1 MYDFELLNSILDTRE
16 VGRTF
21 LQFDSLQCAVKKARS
36 ISAQSPNGM
45 VILAEE
51 QWDSK
56 GRNKDLWYS
65 PKGGLYLSIIFKN
78 NGDRDLANV
87 LNLAAAA
94 AVHDVLGS
102 IDIDTEL
109 KLPNDLYYDD
119 KKLGSILVEKSSQG
133 REVSYI
139 VGIRVNLD
147 IENDDLASNIDKGIS
162 VSHIKGEEI
171 SREKFVSDILNDL
184 ERKYLKF
191 IEEEDRGLFQ
201 PWDRMFERYD
211 NLMEIRKKGNK
222 RWKKVEVSGFDC
234 DGCLVYSDCTSCGN
248 IVDMNKQE
256 VRMIEEHNIDEDR

>member
-1 MYDFELLNSILDTRE
+1 
-16 VGRTF
+16 
-21 LQFDSLQCAVKKARS
+21 VKKARS

-65 PKGGLYLSIIFKN
+65 PKGGLYLSIIFKKD
-78 NGDRDLANV
+78 GGRDLTNV

-94 AVHDVLGS
+94 SVHDVLKS
-102 IDIDTEL
+102 IDIETEL
-109 KLPNDLYYDD
+109 KLPNDLYYEE
-119 KKLGSILVEKSSQG
+119 KKLGSTLVEKSIKG

-147 IENDDLASNIDKGIS
+147 IKNEDFISNIDRGIS
-162 VSHIKGEEI
+162 LNQITGERI
-171 SREKFVSDILNDL
+171 QREKLVSDILNDL
-184 ERKYLKF
+184 EKKYLGF
-191 IEEEDRGLFQ
+191 VEEEGQELFQ
-201 PWDRMFERYD
+201 PWNRMFERYD

-222 RWKKVEVSGFDC
+222 RWKKVEISGFDC
-234 DGCLVYSDCTSCGN
+234 DGSLLYSDCSSCGN

-256 VRMIEEHNIDEDR
+256 VRMIKESNINEDR

>member
-1 MYDFELLNSILDTRE
+1 MYDFDLLNSILETRE

-21 LQFDSLQCAVKKARS
+21 LQFDSIQCAVKKARS

-78 NGDRDLANV
+78 AGVRDLTNV
-87 LNLAAAA
+87 LNFAAVAS
-94 AVHDVLGS
+94 VHDVLKN
-102 IDIDTEL
+102 IDIETEL
-109 KLPNDLYYDD
+109 KLPNDLYYED
-119 KKLGSILVEKSSQG
+119 KKLGSTLVEKSIKG

-147 IENDDLASNIDKGIS
+147 IKNEDFMSNIDRGIS
-162 VSHIKGEEI
+162 LNQIAGERI
-171 SREKFVSDILNDL
+171 PREKLVSDILNDL
-184 ERKYLKF
+184 EKKYLGF
-191 IEEEDRGLFQ
+191 VEDEGQELFQ
-201 PWDRMFERYD
+201 PWNRMFERYD

-222 RWKKVEVSGFDC
+222 RWKKVEISGFDC
-234 DGCLVYSDCTSCGN
+234 DGSLLYSDCSSCGN

-256 VRMIEEHNIDEDR
+256 VRMIKE